1 MIRRRIRW
9 VLPALA
15 LVAALRA
22 DAPDAPAA
30 KLQELQRQ
38 RTERT
43 RQVAPAEYARV
54 DADLAAQAAAYLDAE
69 PAGTVDPSRA
79 RASLMT
85 MAGRHA
91 AARDLLTRRLQG
103 SLDPAE
109 RFATELD
116 LMLAAVKLND
126 GETVYRVLERMTIPP
141 ASAATLGSYFG
152 GTFHHYVFNA
162 RGAESCLQL
171 VAKIE
176 PALPADPGEAEEAR
190 KTHGWARRQLAAT
203 KALYLAELGRRD
215 EAVAVLDH
223 ALATLSEDVYRKNDL
238 RGDRQRYRLL
248 DRPAPAIAVDRTHGD
263 FPGLEA
269 YRGRVL
275 LLEFTAHWCHA
286 CHAAIPALCRLQ
298 ADLAPKGLAI
308 VSLTTYYGFFGAD
321 RARTKDMPR
330 DEEYARMPAML
341 AKQGV
346 TWPMVYTDRATMD
359 AYGVNGIPQLMLI
372 DKQGRIRMIDRGFSE
387 AKAARWRAQLE
398 ALLAE

>member
-1 MIRRRIRW
+1 MIR
-9 VLPALA
+9 PALRWGFA
-15 LVAALRA
+15 WFTLATALRA
-22 DAPDAPAA
+22 DPPVDAAA
-30 KLQELQRQ
+30 RLRELQQQ

-43 RQVAPAEYARV
+43 RQVSPAEYARV
-54 DADLAAQAAAYLDAE
+54 DADLAVQAAAYLDAQSPE
-69 PAGTVDPSRA
+69 AADSSRA

-85 MAGRHA
+85 MAGRHG
-91 AARDLLTRRLQG
+91 AARDLLARRLQET
-103 SLDPAE
+103 LDSDE

-116 LMLAAVKLND
+116 LMMAAVKLND
-126 GETVYRVLERMTIPP
+126 GETVCDVLTRMTIPP
-141 ASAATLGSYFG
+141 ARAATLGSYFG

-162 RGAESCLQL
+162 RGAEACLRL
-171 VAKIE
+171 IAKIE
-176 PALPADPGEAEEAR
+176 PALPADPGADADAR
-190 KTHGWARRQLAAT
+190 KADGWARRQLAAT
-203 KALYLAELGRRD
+203 KALYLAELGRRE
-215 EAVAVLDH
+215 EAVAVLDQ
-223 ALATLSEDVYRKNDL
+223 ALATLSDDVYRKNDL
-238 RGDRQRYRLL
+238 RGDRQRYLLL
-248 DRPAPAIAVDRTHGD
+248 DRPAPAVAVDRTHGT

-286 CHAAIPALCRLQ
+286 CHAAIPALCRLY
-298 ADLAPKGLAI
+298 ADLESKGLAI

-372 DKQGRIRMIDRGFSE
+372 DKQGRIRMIDRGYSE